1 MPGIR
6 SSSIPNNS
14 HIIVSDRIDLL
25 LQKNVEF
32 LHNRHVV
39 SIRGITNNAL
49 LFFFFLKKIMAE
61 DLFRVDRVWKTQS
74 RGLIENGEGD
84 VIIQKLMGGE
94 LPLWLS
100 GSKPDCHP

>member
-1 MPGIR
+1 
-6 SSSIPNNS
+6 
-14 HIIVSDRIDLL
+14 
-25 LQKNVEF
+25 
-32 LHNRHVV
+32 
-39 SIRGITNNAL
+39 
-49 LFFFFLKKIMAE
+49 MAE